1 MSLHVDVTI
10 ESPGWAAVGD
20 ISARIE
26 CALRVALE
34 EVGLEFDDGEVSLV
48 LAGDAIVKTLNRTWR
63 GIDAPTNVLS
73 FPSAALDAGTGPRL
87 LGDIVIAWE
96 TTAREAQA
104 EGKSLADHAVHL
116 AVHGFLHLLGYDHQS
131 EKEAEKMER
140 LERDILG
147 RLGIADP
154 YADLVAVNEAGP

>member
-1 MSLHVDVTI
+1 MSLHVDVII
-10 ESPGWAAVGD
+10 ESPGWAAIGD

-26 CALRVALE
+26 SALRAAGAE
-34 EVGLEFDDGEVSLV
+34 AGAEFEDGEVSV
-48 LAGDAIVKTLNRTWR
+48 LLGDDAAVEALNKTWR

-73 FPSAALDAGTGPRL
+73 FPSAALGAGAGPRL
-87 LGDIVIAWE
+87 LGDIVLAWE

-116 AVHGFLHLLGYDHQS
+116 VVHGFLHLLGYDHQS
-131 EKEAEKMER
+131 EKQAETMER

-154 YADLVAVNEAGP
+154 YADLAAANEAGP